1 MVGSAVQKRKL
12 TELAIEL
19 LTRLILLHVAIF
31 KGAIPF
37 PGSRPLM

>member
-1 MVGSAVQKRKL
+1 MVGSAAQKRKL

-31 KGAIPF
+31 KGAPF